1 MRRVSGERAEESPQ
15 FALSKITRGL
25 SFPRK
30 RESSSMWA
38 YLDPRL
44 RGGDNT
50 GDFHL
55 FGWAAGPWTVQGKLR
70 ETSQQFVAA
79 C

>member
-1 MRRVSGERAEESPQ
+1 
-15 FALSKITRGL
+15 
-25 SFPRK
+25 
-30 RESSSMWA
+30 MWTD
-38 YLDPRL
+38 LDPRL

-55 FGWAAGPWTVQGKLR
+55 LRWAAGPWGTQGKLR
-70 ETSQQFVAA
+70 EASLHLVVG